1 MSKTVDSFLEML
13 AFLRADIDRY
23 VILRHRAWWIELLA
37 NQGLWVMTRYR
48 FSRWVMLYVHV
59 PVVRQ
64 LLRAFCFVAQKIVE
78 VMTHCEVPDHAE
90 LGPGVFMPHAYCIVL
105 HKDVQIGKTATIS
118 QDVTIGASGRKGKRG
133 VPYIGDRVYIAPGAR
148 AFGSIVIESDVAIGA
163 NAVVTKSLPKN
174 AVAVGIPAKVISY
187 NGTQDLITYREQLQ
201 PESIP
206 PASSTQE
213 LPAVGQRH

>member
-13 AFLRADIDRY
+13 ACLRADIDRY

-48 FSRWVMLYVHV
+48 FSRWVMLYVHI
-59 PVVRQ
+59 PVLRQ
-64 LLRAFCFVAQKIVE
+64 LLRALCFVAQKIVE
-78 VMTHCEVPDHAE
+78 VMTHCEIPDNAE

-105 HKDVQIGKTATIS
+105 HKDVQIGEIATIS
-118 QDVTIGASGRKGKRG
+118 QDVTIGASGRKSKRG

-148 AFGSIVIESDVAIGA
+148 AFGSIIIESDVAIGA

-174 AVAVGIPAKVISY
+174 AVAVGIPAKVINY
-187 NGTQDLITYREQLQ
+187 NGTQDLITYRQA
-201 PESIP
+201 PPSESVSQ
-206 PASSTQE
+206 AETVQE
-213 LPAVGQRH
+213 LPAVRQSH